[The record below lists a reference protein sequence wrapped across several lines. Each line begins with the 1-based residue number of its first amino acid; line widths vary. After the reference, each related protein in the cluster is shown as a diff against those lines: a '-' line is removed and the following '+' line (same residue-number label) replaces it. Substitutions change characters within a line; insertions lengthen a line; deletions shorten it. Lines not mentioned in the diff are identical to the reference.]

1 MDKMSKLM
9 NEVKRISQNV
19 GGAASISDNEYKIFE
34 QIYNDGYPMKT
45 VYHSPEGDK
54 VFVEEVVSVN
64 KQDLPQSEFQPPAGY
79 DKITYQDILKQQ

>member
-19 GGAASISDNEYKIFE
+19 GGSASISDNEYKIFE
-34 QIYNDGYPMKT
+34 EIYKDGYPMKT

-54 VFVEEVVSVN
+54 TFIEEIISVK
-64 KQDLPQSEFQPPAGY
+64 KQDLPLTEFQPPAGY
-79 DKITYQDILKQQ
+79 EKITYQDILKQQ